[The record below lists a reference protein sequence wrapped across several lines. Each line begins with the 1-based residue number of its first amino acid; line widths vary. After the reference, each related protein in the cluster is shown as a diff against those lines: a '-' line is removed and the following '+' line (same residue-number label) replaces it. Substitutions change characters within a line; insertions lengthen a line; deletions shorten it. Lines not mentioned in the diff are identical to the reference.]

1 MTATV
6 LDRARRAAVQEYFD
20 RTAADNWARLTSAAP
35 VGRIRSS
42 VRAGRDRTRARLLAW
57 LPERLGGTRVLD
69 AGCGT
74 GQLAME
80 LAGRGAAVTAV
91 DLSPTLIGLARQR
104 SGDEMPATPIDF
116 RVGDMLDP
124 GLGRFDYVA
133 AMDSLIH
140 YEADDAI
147 SALAALAPRVE
158 HAILFTFAPRT
169 PMLGALHAVGRW
181 FPRSQRAPAIVPLA
195 EQAFHRR
202 LMVQPA
208 LRHWRLA
215 WTGRISTL
223 FYRSQLVVLIRERS

>member
-1 MTATV
+1 M
-6 LDRARRAAVQEYFD
+6 
-20 RTAADNWARLTSAAP
+20 
-35 VGRIRSS
+35 
-42 VRAGRDRTRARLLAW
+42 
-57 LPERLGGTRVLD
+57 PE
-69 AGCGT
+69 
-74 GQLAME
+74 
-80 LAGRGAAVTAV
+80 
-91 DLSPTLIGLARQR
+91 TL
-104 SGDEMPATPIDF
+104 IDF

-169 PMLGALHAVGRW
+169 ALLGALHAVGRW

-195 EQAFHRR
+195 EHAFHRR